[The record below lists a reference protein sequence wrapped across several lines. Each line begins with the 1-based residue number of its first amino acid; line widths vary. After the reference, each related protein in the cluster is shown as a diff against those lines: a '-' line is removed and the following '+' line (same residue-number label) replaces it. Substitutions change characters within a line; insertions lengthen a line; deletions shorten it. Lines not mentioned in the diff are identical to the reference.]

1 MPIPASKIGQIFR
14 FAVSAVNEI
23 GEGQPSD
30 PTNIIAGDLPS
41 PPLNLTKVSAD
52 ANQITFSWSAPS
64 DNGGVPIIG
73 YQIYFDNATNMN
85 MTLLVSSAGLGLQWS
100 TNGTITAENLV
111 DGAYY

>member
-1 MPIPASKIGQIFR
+1 MPIPASKIGQIFK

-52 ANQITFSWSAPS
+52 AN
-64 DNGGVPIIG
+64 
-73 YQIYFDNATNMN
+73 
-85 MTLLVSSAGLGLQWS
+85 
-100 TNGTITAENLV
+100 
-111 DGAYY
+111 